1 VAYYAD
7 LTPYSYWGTDSPS
20 YSPSRDEPWPDLPVV
35 NVGWLDAE
43 HPFRAGVLPDGLLA
57 RLEDLAR
64 VRVLQTRGCHYCELC
79 IRDLG
84 GSSYIRDLD
93 AADRDQLMDELPCES
108 AELRVKGSG
117 VVYAVPQLAL
127 HYIAAHGYLPPPE
140 FCEAVT
146 ASTDEPS

>member
-7 LTPYSYWGTDSPS
+7 LTPYIYWETSQY
-20 YSPSRDEPWPDLPVV
+20 YSPHRDEPWPGVPVV

-43 HPFRAGVLPDGLLA
+43 HPCRTGVLPEGLLA
-57 RLEDLAR
+57 RLKDLAG
-64 VRVLQTRGCHYCELC
+64 VRVLQTRGYHYCELC

-84 GSSYIRDLD
+84 GISHIRSLD
-93 AADRDQLMDELPCES
+93 AATRDHLMGELPCES
-108 AELRVKGSG
+108 AEFRVKGSG

-140 FCEAVT
+140 FCDAIT
-146 ASTDEPS
+146 TSTEGSS